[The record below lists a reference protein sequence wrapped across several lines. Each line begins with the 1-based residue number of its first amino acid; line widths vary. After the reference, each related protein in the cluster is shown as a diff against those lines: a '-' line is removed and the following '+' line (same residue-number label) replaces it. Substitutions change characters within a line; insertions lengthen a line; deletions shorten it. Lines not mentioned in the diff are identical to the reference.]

1 VVVEAPEAEAEV
13 PGLSSNYSVFLT
25 RGKEKPFDVLGDSCA
40 TLTTGSIS
48 EEYLHDL
55 EPLQQASR
63 FRLDGIGGTV
73 LIDTVANVYCK
84 VKAIVFDTD
93 AEVRERF
100 ASQEYLG
107 ADALYYYFVLSM
119 YPNPRMPKGV
129 LLLPLGKLSRQ
140 MGWRVVIDEATD
152 AASYVLTPAQN
163 GVRLT
168 VKLQVGVENEDEDD
182 TLLTLPDISLVSKT
196 ELAGMPFFEIA
207 QAEWARACN
216 QKQVLMATKADIE
229 NRVALYGAYNRSPD
243 VDLPY
248 SMIASD
254 YKF

>member
-1 VVVEAPEAEAEV
+1 
-13 PGLSSNYSVFLT
+13 
-25 RGKEKPFDVLGDSCA
+25 
-40 TLTTGSIS
+40 
-48 EEYLHDL
+48 
-55 EPLQQASR
+55 
-63 FRLDGIGGTV
+63 
-73 LIDTVANVYCK
+73 
-84 VKAIVFDTD
+84 
-93 AEVRERF
+93 
-100 ASQEYLG
+100 
-107 ADALYYYFVLSM
+107 
-119 YPNPRMPKGV
+119 
-129 LLLPLGKLSRQ
+129 